1 MLTDEDPVIEDPAPA
16 TMVTLTGDPATTE
29 KAAPKKAKPP
39 PTSNVQT
46 QPGPSRPRAA
56 QPQPFPSQF
65 IEEEMTYPSGSA
77 PSGPASKFLPEKRV
91 RKTVNYAE
99 DTPVFDDDSDAGVT
113 SGDYDTED
121 EDLASTE
128 GGGSKGKQPA
138 SSAKAT
144 GKRPA
149 KRARS
154 SKAAADAD
162 VTPGDFD
169 TEDEDPESTEERGSK
184 TKQGKQPALSA
195 KAAGK
200 RPEKR
205 ARSSN
210 AAGKQP
216 EKRARSSKAAGK
228 RPEKRAL
235 SSTARGKQPAKFARI
250 DNDEDPSD
258 LDQEIGHLMNVNQEE
273 KDLGA
278 EGAQVV
284 ISDDESSYDSDVP
297 EFENSVPDPDVLYHQ
312 ELFAEVKRL
321 HTERLFTRLR
331 MEKTQCLFGP
341 MTQVLD
347 TVSAAS
353 CL

>member
-1 MLTDEDPVIEDPAPA
+1 MKHPLTDEDPIIEDPAPA
-16 TMVTLTGDPATTE
+16 TMVTLTGDPAAPG
-29 KAAPKKAKPP
+29 KAAPTKANPP
-39 PTSNVQT
+39 PTSNVET
-46 QPGPSRPRAA
+46 ESGPSRPRA
-56 QPQPFPSQF
+56 PRSQPFPMQF
-65 IEEEMTYPSGSA
+65 VEEEMTYPSGPA

-99 DTPVFDDDSDAGVT
+99 NTAVFDDDS
-113 SGDYDTED
+113 
-121 EDLASTE
+121 
-128 GGGSKGKQPA
+128 
-138 SSAKAT
+138 
-144 GKRPA
+144 
-149 KRARS
+149 
-154 SKAAADAD
+154 DAD

-205 ARSSN
+205 ALSSN
-210 AAGKQP
+210 AAGKRP
-216 EKRARSSKAAGK
+216 EKRARSSKTAGK

-235 SSTARGKQPAKFARI
+235 SSSARGKQPAKFARI

-258 LDQEIGHLMNVNQEE
+258 LDQEAGDSMNVNQEE

-321 HTERLFTRLR
+321 HTEKLFTRLR